1 MNIKNL
7 PLFTVSEICYDTIL
21 SYFLNNYVS
30 GSKIPIICKG
40 KYLAF
45 LLILFII
52 KFRVRLLF

>member
-40 KYLAF
+40 KYVIEYLMNH
-45 LLILFII
+45 
-52 KFRVRLLF
+52 